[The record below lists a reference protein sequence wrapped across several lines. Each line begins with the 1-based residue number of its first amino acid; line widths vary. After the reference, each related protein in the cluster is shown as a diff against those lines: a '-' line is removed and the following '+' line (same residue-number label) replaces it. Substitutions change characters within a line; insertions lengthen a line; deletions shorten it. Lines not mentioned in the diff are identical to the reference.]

1 MALTRAQLLSGDGS
15 QQFVLP
21 GQVQGVT
28 AGTGVTISPTGA
40 LSINTAD
47 PTFNAFIRTNAVG
60 AFNSYIWPAG
70 TGTIGQQLTL
80 GAGNALV
87 WSDSDGIP
95 WTALGQ
101 LIVGTGVGTD
111 VLLNAGADTAVL
123 MADSTT
129 ASGLIYSDS
138 STGAMLV
145 PVGDTAQQPATP
157 AVGQIRYNTDLNQF
171 EGYLGA
177 VPAWAPIGG
186 SLNPAT
192 LAEAAAGTL
201 TTVYSSPE
209 TAVPKDASGMTGAA
223 ILPSGTTAQQPGA
236 LTAGMTRFNTST
248 GDLEYTDGTDWF
260 GATPKVE
267 GSGATYDEGASVL
280 PVGTTAQRPA
290 VPADG
295 MIRFNA
301 DNAAYEAYG
310 QNSTAWEA
318 LMPTGA
324 STDKIFYLNEQTVT
338 TDYSLPAAPTIKNGL
353 SAGPITISAG
363 VTVTVP
369 AGQAWSIV

>member
-15 QQFVLP
+15 QGFVLP
-21 GQVQGVT
+21 GQVQAVT

-47 PTFNAFIRTNAVG
+47 PAFNAFIRTNAAG
-60 AFNSYIWPAG
+60 AFNGYVWPAG
-70 TGTIGQQLTL
+70 PGTVGQQLTL
-80 GAGNALV
+80 AAGNALV

-95 WTALGQ
+95 WTTLGQ
-101 LIVGTGVGTD
+101 LVVGTGVGTD
-111 VLLNAGADTAVL
+111 ILLNAGADTAVL
-123 MADSTT
+123 MADSST
-129 ASGLIYSDS
+129 ASGLAYSDS
-138 STGAMLV
+138 VTSAMQV
-145 PVGDTAQQPATP
+145 PSGTTLQQPVTP
-157 AVGQIRYNTDLNQF
+157 SIGQLRYNTDLDQF

-192 LAEAAAGTL
+192 LAEAAAGVL

-209 TAVPKDASGMTGAA
+209 TAVPKDAAGMNGAA
-223 ILPSGTTAQQPGA
+223 LLPAGTSAQQPA
-236 LTAGMTRFNTST
+236 APVDGMFRFNTT
-248 GDLEYTDGTDWF
+248 KDAF
-260 GATPKVE
+260 E
-267 GSGATYDEGASVL
+267 G
-280 PVGTTAQRPA
+280 
-290 VPADG
+290 
-295 MIRFNA
+295 
-301 DNAAYEAYG
+301 YG
-310 QNSTAWEA
+310 QNLTAWEP

-324 STDKIFYLNEQTVT
+324 ATDKTVYLNNQTIT
-338 TDYSLPAAPTIKNGL
+338 TNYTLPAAPIIKNGL